1 MAIIRETRR
10 IDASKVRGICIKQ
23 EWYTNGTNADYTAM
37 LMMAEQSDGSA
48 DSIYEISKDIYDNSD
63 MSRYASDYTEADII
77 ENIMFYIVNDAA
89 YTSMEI
95 IG

>member
-1 MAIIRETRR
+1 MAIIRETRK

-23 EWYTNGTNADYTAM
+23 EWYTNGTSADYTAM

-48 DSIYEISKDIYDNSD
+48 DSIYEIAKDIFNNSD
-63 MSRYASDYTEADII
+63 MSRYSSDHTDHDII

-89 YTSMEI
+89 YTDLQI
-95 IG
+95 IR